1 VKRATTYAKVGKAIT
16 LTMAESGLEAGA
28 IALAPGFPPRAALLV
43 RAGLAAC
50 AARGVPLPDARLW
63 LEAVPAEAL
72 GSALGRC
79 HEAADDGA
87 GRPAIRIQLAS
98 PALAR
103 RDRSR
108 LRVPFGLHTVLHE
121 YAHALDQDLAPRPDA
136 DGVWGRFGRYTRA
149 PEWRELFLAHRARRL
164 PYLSPQG
171 RGSVEEF
178 FAEAFVAY
186 VARPAA
192 LRPEGQVVAR
202 TLEAALGGGAS
213 GPARSMQE

>member
-1 VKRATTYAKVGKAIT
+1 LSTADAGQA
-16 LTMAESGLEAGA
+16 AGA

-43 RAGLAAC
+43 QAGLAAC
-50 AARGVPLPDARLW
+50 AARGIVLPRARLW
-63 LEAVPAEAL
+63 LEAVPAGAL

-79 HEAADDGA
+79 HEAADDGG
-87 GRPAIRIQLAS
+87 GRPAIRIQLAR
-98 PALAR
+98 PALIR

-121 YAHALDQDLAPRPDA
+121 YAHALDQDLAPTPDA
-136 DGVWGRFGRYTRA
+136 EGVWGRFGRYTRRA
-149 PEWRELFLAHRARRL
+149 QWRELFLAHRARRL

-186 VARPAA
+186 VARPAVLHA
-192 LRPEGQVVAR
+192 EGEVVAR
-202 TLEAALGGGAS
+202 ALEAALCS
-213 GPARSMQE
+213 